1 MLALEGIKVIDFTT
15 WVFASGCSAIL
26 GDWGADVIKIED
38 PNGGDPHRGLVSVL
52 GLEVPKINFPW
63 EVDNRNKRSV
73 AIDLKTDKGKEIV
86 YKLVEQGDVFV
97 TNIRAGAIRRL
108 GIDYATLSKIN
119 SGLIYAHGTGY
130 GKQGPESTR
139 AGYDYAAFWARAG
152 IMNSIGEPD
161 VPPPL
166 ALPGLGDST
175 SSIALAAGV
184 VLALLVKEK
193 TGIGQEV
200 DVALMGTGM
209 WCNSISVAA
218 AQFIEE
224 NIPKRSRK
232 EMPNPTFNSYECK
245 DGKWIMLV
253 CLESDRYWSDFCKVM
268 GLGEME
274 NDPRFVNLTNRAE
287 NCVELISILD
297 RKFATWDRDDLGK
310 LYDENGILWAPVQ
323 DLKEVVK
330 DPQAIANR
338 FVVEVDHPTHGPFM
352 NVASPVQ
359 LSKTPA
365 SIRTTAPELGQ
376 HTEEVLLEMGY
387 TWEDIAEFQ
396 EAGAIL

>member
-26 GDWGADVIKIED
+26 GDWWADVIKIED
-38 PNGGDPHRGLVSVL
+38 PDGGDPHRGLVSVM
-52 GLEVPKINFPW
+52 GLEVSKINFPW

-73 AIDLKTDKGKEIV
+73 AVDLRTDKGKEIV
-86 YKLVEQGDVFV
+86 YKLVEQGDVFI
-97 TNIRAGAIRRL
+97 TNIRAEAIRRL
-108 GIDYATLSKIN
+108 GIDYVTLSKIN

-152 IMNSIGEPD
+152 IMNSIGEPG

-175 SSIALAAGV
+175 SSLALAAGV

-224 NIPKRSRK
+224 DIPKRSRK

-268 GLGEME
+268 GLEE
-274 NDPRFVNLTNRAE
+274 IRNDSRFDNLTNRAE

-297 RKFATWDRDDLGK
+297 RKLATWDRDDLGK
-310 LYDENGILWAPVQ
+310 RYDECGILWAPVQ

-330 DPQAIANR
+330 DPQAIANG

>member
-38 PNGGDPHRGLVSVL
+38 PDGGDPHRGLVSVM
-52 GLEVPKINFPW
+52 GLEVSKINFPW
-63 EVDNRNKRSV
+63 EVDNRNKRSLAV
-73 AIDLKTDKGKEIV
+73 DLRTDKGKEIV
-86 YKLVEQGDVFV
+86 YKLVEQGDVFI
-97 TNIRAGAIRRL
+97 TNIRTEAIRRL
-108 GIDYATLSKIN
+108 GIDYVTLSKIN

-130 GKQGPESTR
+130 GKRGPESTR

-152 IMNSIGEPD
+152 IMNSIGEPG

-175 SSIALAAGV
+175 SSLALAAGV

-224 NIPKRSRK
+224 DIPKRSRK

-268 GLGEME
+268 GLEE
-274 NDPRFVNLTNRAE
+274 IKNDPRFDNLTNRAE

-310 LYDENGILWAPVQ
+310 RYDECGILWAPVQ

-330 DPQAIANR
+330 DPQAIANG

-387 TWEDIAEFQ
+387 TWEDIAGFQ